1 MKKTSV
7 FVLIFLSIA
16 LAGIFFFR
24 HLFVPDQKT
33 LGTVIENQVDDNIR
47 NLSSK
52 VISKSSENFDE
63 TSSPLFVEQVKPEI
77 SPANLVLPDLESSDA
92 MIRQAILSLTN
103 FSVPEV
109 EGLLPGDQLIRKF
122 VAVLDN
128 AAAGRFSLTLLGD
141 LSINGIFV
149 ARAIEKD
156 VFEIDFRS
164 YQRFNFVTDVFY
176 SINAT
181 RAVEL
186 YRLAKPLIN
195 AAYKELGYLEGDFDK
210 IFFLA
215 LESILKTPDFPERV
229 LLKRPVVM
237 YEYIDPEYEAL
248 SAFQKQILR
257 TGPRNTKLIKIKARE
272 IEFALRNSQSQ

>member
-1 MKKTSV
+1 MKKISV
-7 FVLIFLSIA
+7 FVLVFLAVA
-16 LAGIFFFR
+16 LAGIFSFR

-33 LGTVIENQVDDNIR
+33 LGTVIENQVDDNSR
-47 NLSSK
+47 NLSSE
-52 VISKSSENFDE
+52 VISKSAEIFDE
-63 TSSPLFVEQVKPEI
+63 TSSPLFVEQLKPKT
-77 SPANLVLPDLESSDA
+77 SPADLVLPDLDSSDA

-149 ARAIEKD
+149 AREIEKD

-176 SINAT
+176 SIDAA
-181 RAVEL
+181 RALEL

-248 SAFQKQILR
+248 NAFQKQILR
-257 TGPRNTKLIKIKARE
+257 TGPRNSKLIKKKARE
-272 IEFALRNSQSQ
+272 IEFALKNSQSQ